1 MSTSDVSEGHLRSS
15 RSTEGSPRSE
25 CGPEPRSVEGR
36 PSTDRTTEGR
46 PRSERPRH
54 RLRGWWARRGL
65 RTRITLTVAVVAV
78 LVLLALAQLW
88 VGLLLSAVVVS
99 GDGELRDRAT
109 TAGLAVT
116 AGAPPPLGVRV
127 VDLAGAPADG
137 RGPLPLDAAQV
148 RTLAAGE
155 PVTAGYGP
163 AAHDEP
169 GGPTRWVAVPAT
181 LPDGSR
187 RLVLAVRDLDGAVA
201 LQRGAA
207 GWFLPAVLVA
217 AAALTAAAWVATRA
231 ALRPVDRL
239 RAAAAGLD
247 VGRRLPVP
255 VAADELT
262 ALAVEINA
270 LLARRDE
277 AVDRLRR
284 FSDDAAHE
292 LRSPIASLRAQAEV
306 AVAHPSPGSSEE
318 DRAAWRGVAR
328 DAERLSAL
336 VADLLA
342 LARAEGGTRGEAVP
356 VDLADALGE
365 ALARAGDDAVATTVW
380 VPVPVRAAA
389 TPAEVGLV
397 LDNLLGNARRHAR
410 SVVHVSAVPAGRWVR
425 LLVDDDGPGIPAADR
440 ERIFD
445 RFTRLDATSGA
456 SGAGLGL
463 ALVAR
468 LVEGRDGTVR
478 AGRSPD
484 GGARLAVR
492 WPAAG

>member
-1 MSTSDVSEGHLRSS
+1 
-15 RSTEGSPRSE
+15 
-25 CGPEPRSVEGR
+25 
-36 PSTDRTTEGR
+36 
-46 PRSERPRH
+46 
-54 RLRGWWARRGL
+54 
-65 RTRITLTVAVVAV
+65 
-78 LVLLALAQLW
+78 VLLALARLW
-88 VGLLLSAVVVS
+88 VGLLLSAVITS
-99 GDGELRDRAT
+99 GDGELRDRAA
-109 TAGLAVT
+109 TAVAAVST
-116 AGAPPPLGVRV
+116 GAPAPPGVRV

-137 RGPLPLDAAQV
+137 RGPLPLDPAQV

-155 PVTAGYGP
+155 PVTTGGLGGGP
-163 AAHDEP
+163 GAHDGP
-169 GGPTRWVAVPAT
+169 GGPTRWVAVAAT

-201 LQRGAA
+201 LLRGAA
-207 GWFLPAVLVA
+207 RWFLPAVLIA
-217 AAALTAAAWVATRA
+217 AAALTGAAWVATRA

-247 VGRRLPVP
+247 VGHRLPVP
-255 VAADELT
+255 PAADELT

-270 LLARRDE
+270 LLGRRDE

-342 LARAEGGTRGEAVP
+342 LARAEGGTRGEPVP

-365 ALARAGDDAVATTVW
+365 ALARAGKGGTADRAAEEAVATTLW

-397 LDNLLGNARRHAR
+397 LDNLLGNARRYAR

-425 LLVDDDGPGIPAADR
+425 LLVDDDGPGIPVADR

-456 SGAGLGL
+456 TGAGLGL

-468 LVEGRDGTVR
+468 LVEGRGGSVR

-484 GGARLAVR
+484 GGARLTVR
-492 WPAAG
+492 WPAAP

>member
-1 MSTSDVSEGHLRSS
+1 M
-15 RSTEGSPRSE
+15 
-25 CGPEPRSVEGR
+25 
-36 PSTDRTTEGR
+36 
-46 PRSERPRH
+46 
-54 RLRGWWARRGL
+54 
-65 RTRITLTVAVVAV
+65 
-78 LVLLALAQLW
+78 
-88 VGLLLSAVVVS
+88 
-99 GDGELRDRAT
+99 
-109 TAGLAVT
+109 
-116 AGAPPPLGVRV
+116 
-127 VDLAGAPADG
+127 
-137 RGPLPLDAAQV
+137 
-148 RTLAAGE
+148 
-155 PVTAGYGP
+155 
-163 AAHDEP
+163 
-169 GGPTRWVAVPAT
+169 T

-187 RLVLAVRDLDGAVA
+187 RLVLAVRELDGAVA
-201 LQRGAA
+201 LLRGAA
-207 GWFLPAVLVA
+207 GWLVPAVLVA
-217 AAALTAAAWVATRA
+217 AAALTGAAWVATRA

-239 RAAAAGLD
+239 RAAAAELD
-247 VGRRLPVP
+247 VGDRLPVP

-342 LARAEGGTRGEAVP
+342 LARAEGGTRGEPVP

-365 ALARAGDDAVATTVW
+365 ALARAGDGAEDGVATTVW

-389 TPAEVGLV
+389 TPAEVALV

-425 LLVDDDGPGIPAADR
+425 LLVDDDGPGIPVADR

-468 LVEGRDGTVR
+468 LVEGRGGSVR

-492 WPAAG
+492 WPAAP

>member
-1 MSTSDVSEGHLRSS
+1 
-15 RSTEGSPRSE
+15 
-25 CGPEPRSVEGR
+25 
-36 PSTDRTTEGR
+36 
-46 PRSERPRH
+46 
-54 RLRGWWARRGL
+54 
-65 RTRITLTVAVVAV
+65 
-78 LVLLALAQLW
+78 VLLALARLW
-88 VGLLLSAVVVS
+88 VGLLLSAVVTA

-109 TAGLAVT
+109 TAGAAVST
-116 AGAPPPLGVRV
+116 GASPPTGVRV
-127 VDLAGAPADG
+127 ADLAGTPADG
-137 RGPLPLDAAQV
+137 RGPLPLDPAQV

-155 PVTAGYGP
+155 PVTTGVPG
-163 AAHDEP
+163 AHDER
-169 GGPTRWVAVPAT
+169 GGPTRWVAVAVT

-187 RLVLAVRDLDGAVA
+187 RLVLAARDLDGAVA
-201 LQRGAA
+201 LLRGAA

-217 AAALTAAAWVATRA
+217 AAALTGAAWIATRA

-247 VGRRLPVP
+247 VAERLPVP
-255 VAADELT
+255 AAADELT

-318 DRAAWRGVAR
+318 DRAAWLGVAR

-336 VADLLA
+336 VGDLLA
-342 LARAEGGTRGEAVP
+342 LARAEGGTRGEPVP

-365 ALARAGDDAVATTVW
+365 GLARAGDDQLTTTVW

-397 LDNLLGNARRHAR
+397 LDNLLDNARRHAR

-425 LLVDDDGPGIPAADR
+425 LLVDDDGPGIPVADR

-468 LVEGRDGTVR
+468 LVEGRGGSVR
-478 AGRSPD
+478 AGSSPD

-492 WPAAG
+492 WPAAP